1 MVSTKQKPVINVQK
15 LERDTRIPLKKI
27 CKPQG
32 KNKKEEKK
40 NKTRTMKTS
49 KEVNLE

>member
-1 MVSTKQKPVINVQK
+1 MVSTNQKPVINVQK

-32 KNKKEEKK
+32 KNKKEGKK
-40 NKTRTMKTS
+40 PRTMKTR
-49 KEVNLE
+49 KEVNLELQ